1 MNLLIATSLAQPALP
16 VTALDRLKGIPPEFW
31 LRMGCAVVAVVA
43 LVFFLRKV
51 AQMNKFILAVVVFL
65 VVGIGGFDWIYERDE
80 PVWATPVVSFFA
92 GFLPTKW
99 PPLKKP
105 VSAPGHKS
113 HTALMTRPVVRS

>member
-1 MNLLIATSLAQPALP
+1 M
-16 VTALDRLKGIPPEFW
+16 
-31 LRMGCAVVAVVA
+31 AVVA

-51 AQMNKFILAVVVFL
+51 AQMNKVILAVVVFL

-92 GFLPTKW
+92 GFLPTKG

-113 HTALMTRPVVRS
+113 HTALLTRPVVRS